1 MRSFFLSIAAIMLLG
16 CASASA
22 QPQVQN
28 QGHTHKNLTVFL
40 LEGSDQAK
48 CDYITLEE
56 AMKQGKITLH
66 ETGSV
71 NELSIDNKSNS
82 HVYIMAGDIV
92 RGGKQDRTL
101 GEDVVLK
108 PMAKKVPLRSFCVE
122 QSRWRQRGNERVSQF
137 SSSNNTLS
145 DKNLKIAARAK
156 KEQSAVWQEVS
167 NFQQNTSKNLNKN
180 TRSSESATSL
190 QLTLE
195 DKDLRLSVK
204 EYTEVM
210 NKAFEGKNN
219 IVGFAFCI
227 NGKISTVEY
236 FANSRLFEKLRAKLV
251 ESAAN
256 EAISQYEKDKDFAL
270 ITAKEVEDF
279 IAKAEEGKAET
290 TITTESMTEEKRETK
305 ESIMFSTFEKELSGE
320 HPIHVSIYSY
330 SGPET
335 ENPTVQKINT
345 NQLQL
350 LRNSR

>member
-1 MRSFFLSIAAIMLLG
+1 MRSFFLSIAAVTLLA
-16 CASASA
+16 CTSVTA

-28 QGHTHKNLTVFL
+28 QGYTHKNLTVFL
-40 LEGSDQAK
+40 LEGNDQAK

-71 NELSIDNKSNS
+71 NELSIDNISDS
-82 HVYIMAGDIV
+82 YVYIMAGDIV

-108 PMAKKVPLRSFCVE
+108 PKVKKVPLRSFCVE

-137 SSSNNTLS
+137 SSSHNSLS
-145 DKNLKIAARAK
+145 DKNLKIATRAK

-167 NFQQNTSKNLNKN
+167 NFQQNTSENLNKN

-190 QLTLE
+190 ELTLE
-195 DKDLRLSVK
+195 DKDLRLLGK
-204 EYTEVM
+204 EYTDVL
-210 NKAFEGKNN
+210 NKAFEGKDN
-219 IVGFAFCI
+219 IVGFVFCI

-236 FANSRLFEKLRAKLV
+236 FANSRLFEKLRGKLV

-256 EAISQYEKDKDFAL
+256 EAISQYKKDKNVGL
-270 ITAKEVEDF
+270 VTAKEIESF
-279 IAKAEEGKAET
+279 IAKAKEGKAEIAT
-290 TITTESMTEEKRETK
+290 TTESMTEEKRETK

-320 HPIHVSIYSY
+320 HPVHVSIYSY
-330 SGPET
+330 QGT
-335 ENPTVQKINT
+335 EAGNPNGQKINT